1 MNNYKIEEIYN
12 MYYKDLFIYAFSICK
27 DYHLTEEVVSETFFR
42 AFITIDNKE
51 NSIKYWLL
59 HVCKNIIID
68 YYRKNKKVSNID
80 NEIQELKFEDNSFQK
95 IIQEEEKR
103 ELFNAILK
111 LSDIYKEVIIMF
123 YFMSLTTKEI
133 SKSLNIS
140 EGAVRNILYRGRLKL
155 GKILRE
161 GEYEF

>member
-1 MNNYKIEEIYN
+1 MNNYEIEEIYN
-12 MYYKDLFIYAFSICK
+12 VYYKEAFIYAFSICK

-42 AFITIDNKE
+42 AFITIDNEKS
-51 NSIKYWLL
+51 SIKYWLL
-59 HVCKNIIID
+59 NVCRNIIID

-80 NEIQELKFEDNSFQK
+80 IEIQALKFEDNSFGK
-95 IIQEEEKR
+95 SIEEEKR

-140 EGAVRNILYRGRLKL
+140 EGAVRNILYRGRQKL
-155 GKILRE
+155 GKILRD
-161 GEYEF
+161 GKYEL